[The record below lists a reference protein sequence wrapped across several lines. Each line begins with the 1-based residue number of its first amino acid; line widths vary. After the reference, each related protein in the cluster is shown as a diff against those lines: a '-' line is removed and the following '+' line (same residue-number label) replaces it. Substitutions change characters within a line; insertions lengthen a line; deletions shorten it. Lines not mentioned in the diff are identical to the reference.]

1 MCRCRAVNTGLNISF
16 SGHLED
22 KDALLESGMQH
33 KLNGLTG
40 GPWRQPSVTP
50 PTYPSLSQSALQ
62 LGQLGGGTPGLGDQ
76 AFVGDGRAAEI
87 KHHLHRLA
95 LLHAH
100 LPLGQHGHRLHQ
112 HLLQEGLR
120 LQHHLKFRGKCE
132 WVETQCVAT
141 RVRVRRRLCKC
152 SERSMTRTDLMSSIL
167 TASPC
172 RISSRSAGL
181 SG

>member
-1 MCRCRAVNTGLNISF
+1 
-16 SGHLED
+16 
-22 KDALLESGMQH
+22 MQH
-33 KLNGLTG
+33 KKNSEHGLTG
-40 GPWRQPSVTP
+40 ATWHQLSVTP
-50 PTYPSLSQSALQ
+50 PTYPSLSQSTLQ
-62 LGQLGGGTPGLGDQ
+62 LRQLGGGTPGLGDQ
-76 AFVGDGRAAEI
+76 AFVGDRRAAEI

-120 LQHHLKFRGKCE
+120 LQHHLQARGKCK
-132 WVETQCVAT
+132 WVEVQCFAT
-141 RVRVRRRLCKC
+141 RVRVGRRLRKC
-152 SERSMTRTDLMSSIL
+152 SVRSPTLTDRMSSIL

-172 RISSRSAGL
+172 RISSRSVGL